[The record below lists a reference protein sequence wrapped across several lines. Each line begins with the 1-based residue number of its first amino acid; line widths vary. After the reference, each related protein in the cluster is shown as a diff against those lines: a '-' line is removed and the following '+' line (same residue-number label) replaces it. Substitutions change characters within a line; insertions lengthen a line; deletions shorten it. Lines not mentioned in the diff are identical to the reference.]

1 VNITDIFV
9 NNNGQLN
16 WDAISTISNFV
27 LVAFLVIITLWSVIQ
42 IKKQTKFMEIDRY
55 VREMDHLVAPLFSKK
70 LDKKIFTENRIQRIN
85 NSNRSGEG
93 VKKYYYFWDDIKQN
107 KYLGST
113 ELRLALDHYFKIK
126 IDVSDEI
133 IDDESHT
140 KEVETELFNAIDKR
154 YCELETCISI
164 SREKV
169 C

>member
-1 VNITDIFV
+1 MNITDIFV

-42 IKKQTKFMEIDRY
+42 IKKQTKFMQIDRY
-55 VREMDHLVAPLFSKK
+55 VREMDNLVAPLFSKK
-70 LDKKIFTENRIQRIN
+70 SDIKIFSDNRIKRTN
-85 NSNRSGEG
+85 NSNREGEG
-93 VKKYYYFWDDIKQN
+93 VNEYFYFWDDIKRN
-107 KYLGST
+107 KYLGSA
-113 ELRLALDHYFKIK
+113 ELRLALDNYFKIK

-140 KEVETELFNAIDKR
+140 KKVKTELCNAIDKR
-154 YCELETCISI
+154 YSELETCIQI
-164 SREKV
+164 FRENV